1 MSSAIFTLLVHN
13 VDLARAAVTF
23 KVQSTQ
29 SARQM
34 AVSRYFVLR
43 TLALN
48 GHDNHAISRRLS
60 ALTRSLAR
68 PECDRYL
75 TNRETVDRFILRT
88 RITALENYID
98 WENID
103 HHDALARMLAVMH
116 LPTSYHLEVHF
127 ADPAHLEG
135 IAVGDRLESYHADG
149 WIDGIEALLAADP
162 DNLYTF
168 KGNDEQ
174 WRLSRFLPDIAWTNA
189 EHSITRLTDGLIPWL
204 DGQRWGAVDSD
215 GRMIVPCTH
224 DDIGFQNGRL
234 CFRTGDRWRSIAELD
249 RA

>member
-1 MSSAIFTLLVHN
+1 MASAIFTLLVDA
-13 VDLARAAVTF
+13 VDPARATVTF
-23 KVQSTQ
+23 KIQSTQ

-48 GHDNHAISRRLS
+48 GHPDHAVSRRLA
-60 ALTRSLAR
+60 ALT
-68 PECDRYL
+68 DRDL
-75 TNRETVDRFILRT
+75 SARETADRFILRT

-116 LPTSYHLEVHF
+116 LPTSYHLEVQF

-149 WIDGIEALLAADP
+149 WIDGIEALLRADP

-174 WRLSRFLPDIAWTNA
+174 WRLASHLPDIAWTNA
-189 EHSITRLTDGLIPWL
+189 EHSITRLTGGLIPWL
-204 DGQRWGAVDSD
+204 EDRRWGAINTD
-215 GRMIVPCTH
+215 GEKIVPCTH
-224 DDIGFQNGRL
+224 DDIGFQDGRL
-234 CFRTGDRWRSIAELD
+234 RFRTGDLWRSIDELKQ
-249 RA
+249 